1 MAPRLGLSV
10 GIAANQKTPEKDF
23 PGIRVYS
30 RTHDAL
36 ANRAMKK
43 VPVIAATFLAASAM
57 SCAAQKSQPFTGEI
71 EKNASPQRHTAG
83 RLGRRS
89 GFAEMGF

>member
-30 RTHDAL
+30 RTHYAL

-43 VPVIAATFLAASAM
+43 VPVIAAVFLYASAM
-57 SCAAQKSQPFTGEI
+57 SCAAQKPQTFTGEI
-71 EKNASPQRHTAG
+71 DKNASPRRHPVG
-83 RLGRRS
+83 LLGRQS